1 MLLKDY
7 LKQNLEK
14 SNLELY
20 IKIQN
25 MELLKYIAKKEKL
38 DYKELCKKY
47 LHLQY
52 VGPVKPQEDVDDPS
66 PALTP
71 RPLPKIPL
79 PPPPRKQTPRPVVP
93 PAQQRYM
100 PPDMPTFK
108 GRQRITQQRLPQEWF
123 DAEEKKL
130 QLGTQLYRTDVFGL
144 DTDEG
149 QFFKTVKDKKTG
161 KFILKKHK
169 GEGLTLKRGSKGNYS
184 NVKKFV
190 DDNKAIIGD
199 EKVKFIK
206 ETIDEMNIQQAI
218 QHQIDT
224 ASKKPVAVSWQE
236 LPDR

>member
-47 LHLQY
+47 LHLQH
-52 VGPVKPQEDVDDPS
+52 VDPVKPQEDVDDPS
-66 PALTP
+66 PAPTP
-71 RPLPKIPL
+71 CPLPKIP
-79 PPPPRKQTPRPVVP
+79 PT
-93 PAQQRYM
+93 QQRYM
-100 PPDMPTFK
+100 PPDMPNFK

-130 QLGTQLYRTDVFGL
+130 QLGTQLYRTDIFGL
-144 DTDEG
+144 DEG
-149 QFFKTVKDKKTG
+149 QFFKTVKDKTG

-169 GEGLTLKRGSKGNYS
+169 GEGLTLKKGSKGNYS

-190 DDNKAIIGD
+190 DDNKEIIGD

-206 ETIDEMNIQQAI
+206 ETIDEMNIQQVI

-224 ASKKPVAVSWQE
+224 VSKKLVTVSLQE